1 MSIFNPWV
9 ILGFVLSV
17 TISFGSGYFKGK
29 HDENVSQQLEIARLN
44 AVART
49 KEAALAT
56 AVTSTATALRTSN
69 EKARQISK
77 ERDLAIAS
85 GALKL
90 RLPVKAPNCTVST
103 PDNPTATS
111 GDSVQATAELDREVA
126 KSLVAITDQ
135 GDANTRQLN
144 ACIDAY
150 NAAYQ
155 TITKGVPQ

>member
-85 GALKL
+85 GALRL
-90 RLPVKAPNCTVST
+90 RLPVKTNCPIST
-103 PDNPTATS
+103 SSDTASATGNS
-111 GDSVQATAELDREVA
+111 GQEGGELDA
-126 KSLVAITDQ
+126 TTAQTLIAITDD
-135 GDANTRQLN
+135 GDEAIRQLT
-144 ACIDAY
+144 ACQQAY
-150 NAAYQ
+150 ESIYE
-155 TITKGVPQ
+155 TLKEKK